1 MRSNLLTLAYG
12 VQAGA
17 GIENVRQRLAGW
29 SRGLGVSKAWI
40 GLTDATDWGRFAYY
54 WLDKG
59 RFGEHSEIG
68 CSSGSSAYRDCRAS
82 ERCGLMSWSSSSS
95 SRPLLMSACSAAR
108 PFVCAMPIGG
118 TDRFDRVPTGAL
130 PNATSFSGEATPT
143 VMWLWIA
150 VLSACLVVGLLTAA
164 ICLAVR
170 YCAGVKP
177 PNAQT
182 RQLYQLRAA
191 QPRLQPPPPPPY
203 TPEAN
208 NQSAALP
215 PLHQLPPPPY
225 TPGNFTSASA
235 DTNSASLTCLA
246 ALLLPLLQP
255 AQPQL
260 TLAPPPASFYCDTPG
275 RDYIRQ
281 SDFYVH
287 TRPAGSDRYRPGDR
301 CSFHAVSQNPGAL
314 YFVQILNVSM
324 PTANLSVWS
333 EQHNL
338 LTVPMGGSPPGHD
351 MALTTSRPTVTVAFV
366 AAAAADASSTTGV
379 GVILR
384 VRQFSGCPPDWRP
397 YGGYCF
403 GNAGSAGP
411 LLSFDD
417 SQTACVAMRA
427 NLLHLPPGLPG
438 IETITELYRQ
448 LPGQLTKDNWIGLTD
463 YTSAGQQ
470 SKAADV

>member
-1 MRSNLLTLAYG
+1 
-12 VQAGA
+12 
-17 GIENVRQRLAGW
+17 
-29 SRGLGVSKAWI
+29 
-40 GLTDATDWGRFAYY
+40 
-54 WLDKG
+54 
-59 RFGEHSEIG
+59 
-68 CSSGSSAYRDCRAS
+68 
-82 ERCGLMSWSSSSS
+82 
-95 SRPLLMSACSAAR
+95 
-108 PFVCAMPIGG
+108 
-118 TDRFDRVPTGAL
+118 
-130 PNATSFSGEATPT
+130 
-143 VMWLWIA
+143 
-150 VLSACLVVGLLTAA
+150 
-164 ICLAVR
+164 
-170 YCAGVKP
+170 
-177 PNAQT
+177 
-182 RQLYQLRAA
+182 
-191 QPRLQPPPPPPY
+191 
-203 TPEAN
+203 
-208 NQSAALP
+208 
-215 PLHQLPPPPY
+215 
-225 TPGNFTSASA
+225 
-235 DTNSASLTCLA
+235 
-246 ALLLPLLQP
+246 
-255 AQPQL
+255 
-260 TLAPPPASFYCDTPG
+260 
-275 RDYIRQ
+275 
-281 SDFYVH
+281 
-287 TRPAGSDRYRPGDR
+287 
-301 CSFHAVSQNPGAL
+301 
-314 YFVQILNVSM
+314 M

-463 YTSAGQQ
+463 YTSAGQFYYYWLDGSQFYEPDLIGCQSSRLGNNRNCQLEERCAFFITNILYLFRFIVMDKCSAKRSYACFMPAGGAAEFYKVPKFSIFSSGAWAWAIVIGCLFAIGVAIGIVYAVLRLCHARQ

>member
-17 GIENVRQRLAGW
+17 GIKNARQRLAGW

-235 DTNSASLTCLA
+235 D
-246 ALLLPLLQP
+246 
-255 AQPQL
+255 
-260 TLAPPPASFYCDTPG
+260 
-275 RDYIRQ
+275 
-281 SDFYVH
+281 V
-287 TRPAGSDRYRPGDR
+287 
-301 CSFHAVSQNPGAL
+301 
-314 YFVQILNVSM
+314 
-324 PTANLSVWS
+324 
-333 EQHNL
+333 
-338 LTVPMGGSPPGHD
+338 
-351 MALTTSRPTVTVAFV
+351 
-366 AAAAADASSTTGV
+366 
-379 GVILR
+379 
-384 VRQFSGCPPDWRP
+384 
-397 YGGYCF
+397 
-403 GNAGSAGP
+403 
-411 LLSFDD
+411 
-417 SQTACVAMRA
+417 
-427 NLLHLPPGLPG
+427 
-438 IETITELYRQ
+438 
-448 LPGQLTKDNWIGLTD
+448 
-463 YTSAGQQ
+463 
-470 SKAADV
+470 